1 MDNRWD
7 HARTLRG
14 LDKLPIQS
22 DYEYIG
28 RLAVDFDQIR
38 SDLKDHDW
46 VRADWYVWNW
56 RVKEQREQSPFPK
69 NESTQY
75 VNKQQILYSELPT
88 EICKRPY
95 APFEKMVDDL
105 GLHMPKQYEHTD
117 YSLVKINRQMPGD
130 MLWMHYDFMADED
143 WEKYLVFLND
153 WAPGQVVMWGK
164 DAITDWKS
172 GDCYKINVLT
182 TPHGAV
188 NCGPEERWVAAVRG
202 KPIANR
208 KLKLLT
214 KQNS

>member
-1 MDNRWD
+1 
-7 HARTLRG
+7 
-14 LDKLPIQS
+14 
-22 DYEYIG
+22 
-28 RLAVDFDQIR
+28 
-38 SDLKDHDW
+38 
-46 VRADWYVWNW
+46 
-56 RVKEQREQSPFPK
+56 
-69 NESTQY
+69 
-75 VNKQQILYSELPT
+75 
-88 EICKRPY
+88 
-95 APFEKMVDDL
+95 
-105 GLHMPKQYEHTD
+105 MPKQYEHTD

-214 KQNS
+214 KQND